1 MVGAQGVSPSHS
13 INDSEWQRSLNATIE
28 RKRQLSALAT
38 PTFTNLKMNRAAQV
52 LNPARLITY
61 GGYLCEAKV
70 RPSPPWLPWLAKHCV
85 ISERTAQLY
94 VKLAKKRTTI
104 EKEQIRNDVAD
115 LTLNEERGLLD
126 RTIIKIA
133 TEQSREVFQYAIGS

>member
-1 MVGAQGVSPSHS
+1 
-13 INDSEWQRSLNATIE
+13 
-28 RKRQLSALAT
+28 
-38 PTFTNLKMNRAAQV
+38 
-52 LNPARLITY
+52 
-61 GGYLCEAKV
+61 
-70 RPSPPWLPWLAKHCV
+70 WLAKHCV

-104 EKEQIRNDVAD
+104 EKEQIRNVAD

-133 TEQSREVFQYAIGS
+133 TEQSREVFQYTIGS